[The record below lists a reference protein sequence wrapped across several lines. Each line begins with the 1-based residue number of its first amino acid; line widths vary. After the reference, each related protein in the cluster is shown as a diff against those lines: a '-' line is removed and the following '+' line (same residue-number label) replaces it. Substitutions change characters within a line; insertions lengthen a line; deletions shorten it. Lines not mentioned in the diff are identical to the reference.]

1 MKLLFNCRVDGRQH
15 CGRAGLNYHNSG
27 TFEGLRAAGGTRPSW
42 EFMIRPIICPNP
54 VCGCGSELLVGAP
67 TKLGSPQGGGERTII
82 GPESSNRSFSA
93 LDSIDLGWVQ
103 PFLKAIKSGR
113 CSLDQTQDGGDGS

>member
-27 TFEGLRAAGGTRPSW
+27 TFEGLGAAGTGPSW

-54 VCGCGSELLVGAP
+54 VPGGGGEHQVGGGSP
-67 TKLGSPQGGGERTII
+67 TKLGSPQGEGEMVM
-82 GPESSNRSFSA
+82 SSNRSPFSSVSG
-93 LDSIDLGWVQ
+93 SIDLGWVQ